1 MNYRDWKAWVS
12 TLPWTMKW
20 FVLLVLIR
28 PLIDILYFL
37 KEVSPLVSPLYIV
50 GVLTP
55 VMIVLCL
62 LSPKMPRTK
71 STFFDVVI
79 NAWGA
84 LLAINCILMLTL
96 ELSFESLQLVVK
108 QITPYFLILY
118 LRRFVQSKQ
127 DLIGVLTTFLY
138 STVFPFSMQLYERF
152 IGPIGPT
159 IHTRG
164 HDRFEGLFA
173 DVVSYAIYIMGAFL
187 VAGYFF
193 LRENSDKDFRSKAL
207 LLGTVGILTVM
218 GLVTMHHTASWMV
231 ATMLVGLLSFYSIR
245 KGQFSTLGF
254 LVILLVVGYI
264 GFGDSISDRL
274 GSSLQTDIAVLE
286 GEKDVDRAFHGR
298 VWRWKM
304 LGTYW
309 MEKPALDKLLGLSVS
324 SMYIEYSMLGSGI
337 HNDFMRIICVT
348 GIIGFLFYVLFYLV
362 LLQSSTQMK
371 MEDQFL
377 IQGGILI
384 MLMYSVTTTP
394 TLYSPLLYLI
404 FSIFAFGAL
413 PKSKRKSPLSMK
425 VRPSRAKKI
434 DSVIHV

>member
-1 MNYRDWKAWVS
+1 MNFKDWKVWVS
-12 TLPWTMKW
+12 RLPWTMKW

-62 LSPKMPRTK
+62 LSPKMPRAT
-71 STFFDVVI
+71 STFLDGVI

-96 ELSFESLQLVVK
+96 ELSFDSLQLVVK

-118 LRRFVQSKQ
+118 LRRFVQSKR
-127 DLIGVLTTFLY
+127 DLMGLLTTFLY

-159 IHTRG
+159 VHTRG

-193 LRENSDKDFRSKAL
+193 LRENSDKDFRSRAL
-207 LLGTVGILTVM
+207 LLGIVGILTVM

-231 ATMLVGLLSFYSIR
+231 AAMLVGLLSFYSIR

-254 LVILLVVGYI
+254 VVVLLIVGYI
-264 GFGDSISDRL
+264 GFGDSISERL

-304 LGTYW
+304 LGAYW
-309 MEKPALDKLLGLSVS
+309 MEKPALDKFLGLSVS

-337 HNDFMRIICVT
+337 HNDFMRVICVT
-348 GIIGFLFYVLFYLV
+348 GVIGFLLYSLFYLV
-362 LLQSSTQMK
+362 LFQYSMG
-371 MEDQFL
+371 MRVEDQFL
-377 IQGGILI
+377 LIGSILI
-384 MLMYSVTTTP
+384 MLMYSITTTP
-394 TLYSPLLYLI
+394 TLYPPLLYLI
-404 FSIFAFGAL
+404 FSIFAFAAL
-413 PKSKRKSPLSMK
+413 PKSNRKPPFSSQ
-425 VRPSRAKKI
+425 VRSSRPRKTHSA
-434 DSVIHV
+434 VHV